1 MSHYTLFE
9 IHNLFELQFFSSL
22 DYFFAD
28 SMSKAFDETDSIVL
42 ASCALVSK
50 VLSEGHICLDI
61 KKAADTVLSVSKTI
75 DANLKFPGFDAWL
88 RALENS
94 SIVSKISGVSR
105 CSGVLGTIETPL
117 VLDSSHRL
125 YFSKYFDFQ
134 SRLICNIA
142 QRFFLKPLFM
152 DETVVD
158 EMINASFTGEN
169 KHISNQKKT
178 VKNAVCNNFTVI
190 SGGPGTG
197 KTFIISI
204 IKNILLSYAAKQD
217 LVKPKI
223 ICVAP
228 TGKAASKMENG
239 STIHSILKPLKNSPG
254 FYHNKNN
261 PLLTDV
267 IIIDE
272 ASMVDIS
279 LLTRLLEA
287 VPFTAKVIMLGDK
300 NQLSSI
306 QAGSV
311 FSDICSVKSLVTNIF
326 FLEYNFRSKG
336 KTGIENL
343 SKAINNNDIENLEFI
358 LTSGQYSDIVFVP
371 LNAPSKE
378 SFGGSGIPTKI
389 VNKYI
394 LEGYK
399 SFCSTDSIE
408 AAFDKLDSFKI
419 LCAHNSGEYGTL
431 QINNA
436 CEKILRLSHNS
447 DIDKKPFK
455 KIIMVN
461 TNDYKKGLFNG
472 DTGVSFENS
481 FKNGFEISK
490 KKEVFFKSL
499 DNGLKQYRVLDLPD
513 NDTAFAIT
521 IHKSQGSEFKTVL
534 IILPDKLSSVVTR
547 QLLYTGVTRA
557 KAKVIVVGDLNIIK
571 KAISLSVER
580 NSGMTEYLANKIKSG
595 KI

>member
-1 MSHYTLFE
+1 
-9 IHNLFELQFFSSL
+9 
-22 DYFFAD
+22 
-28 SMSKAFDETDSIVL
+28 
-42 ASCALVSK
+42 
-50 VLSEGHICLDI
+50 
-61 KKAADTVLSVSKTI
+61 
-75 DANLKFPGFDAWL
+75 
-88 RALENS
+88 
-94 SIVSKISGVSR
+94 
-105 CSGVLGTIETPL
+105 
-117 VLDSSHRL
+117 
-125 YFSKYFDFQ
+125 
-134 SRLICNIA
+134 
-142 QRFFLKPLFM
+142 
-152 DETVVD
+152 
-158 EMINASFTGEN
+158 
-169 KHISNQKKT
+169 
-178 VKNAVCNNFTVI
+178 VCNNFTVI

-287 VPFTAKVIMLGDK
+287 VPFTAKVIILGDK

-311 FSDICSVKSLVTNIF
+311 FSDICSVKNLVPNIF

-343 SKAINNNDIENLEFI
+343 SKAINDNDIENLEFI
-358 LTSGQYSDIVFVP
+358 LASGQYPDVVFVP
-371 LNAPSKE
+371 LNVPSRE
-378 SFGGSGIPTKI
+378 SFGGSGIPSKI

-399 SFCSTDSIE
+399 AFCSTDSIE
-408 AAFDKLDSFKI
+408 TAFDKLDSFKI
-419 LCAHNSGEYGTL
+419 LCAHNSGKYGTL

-472 DTGVSFENS
+472 DTGVSFDNS
-481 FKNGFEISK
+481 FEIGE

-499 DNGLKQYRVLDLPD
+499 DNGLKQYQVLDLPD

-580 NSGMTEYLANKIKSG
+580 NSGMTEYLTHKIKSG

>member
-1 MSHYTLFE
+1 MSRYTLFE

-22 DYFFAD
+22 DYYFAD

-61 KKAADTVLSVSKTI
+61 QKTANTVLSVSKTI
-75 DANLKFPGFDAWL
+75 DVNLKFPGFDDWL
-88 RALENS
+88 KALENS
-94 SIVSKISGVSR
+94 SIVSKISGDSD
-105 CSGVLGTIETPL
+105 TIETPL

-134 SRLICNIA
+134 NRLIGNIA
-142 QRFFLKPLFM
+142 RRFFLKPLFM
-152 DETVVD
+152 DEAIVD
-158 EMINASFTGEN
+158 EMIAASFVGEN
-169 KHISNQKKT
+169 RHISNQKKT

-197 KTFIISI
+197 KTFITSI
-204 IKNILLSYAAKQD
+204 IKDILLSYAAKQD

-239 STIHSILKPLKNSPG
+239 STIHSILKPLKNTPG

-261 PLLTDV
+261 LLLTDV

-287 VPFTAKVIMLGDK
+287 VPVTAKVIMLGDK

-311 FSDICSVKSLVTNIF
+311 FSDICSVKSLVPNIF

-343 SKAINNNDIENLEFI
+343 SKAINNSDIENLEFI
-358 LTSGQYSDIVFVP
+358 LSSGQYPDIVFVP
-371 LNAPSKE
+371 LNAPSTE
-378 SFGGSGIPTKI
+378 SF
-389 VNKYI
+389 
-394 LEGYK
+394 
-399 SFCSTDSIE
+399 D
-408 AAFDKLDSFKI
+408 
-419 LCAHNSGEYGTL
+419 
-431 QINNA
+431 
-436 CEKILRLSHNS
+436 NS

-455 KIIMVN
+455 KIIMIN

-472 DTGVSFENS
+472 DTGVCFEHS
-481 FKNGFEISK
+481 FKNGFEISEE
-490 KKEVFFKSL
+490 KEVFFKSL

-534 IILPDKLSSVVTR
+534 IILPDKLSPVVTR

-557 KAKVIVVGDLNIIK
+557 KTKVIVVGDLNIIK

-580 NSGMTEYLANKIKSG
+580 NSGMTEYLAQKIKSG
-595 KI
+595 K

>member
-1 MSHYTLFE
+1 MSQYTAFE
-9 IHNLFELQFFSSL
+9 INNLFELQFFSSL

-28 SMSKAFDETDSIVL
+28 SMGKAFDETDSIVL
-42 ASCALVSK
+42 ASCGLVSK
-50 VLSEGHICLDI
+50 ALSEGHICLDI
-61 KKAADTVLSVSKTI
+61 KKTAGTVLSVSKI
-75 DANLKFPGFDAWL
+75 SDANLKFPGFDAWL

-94 SIVSKISGVSR
+94 PIISRSSGVS
-105 CSGVLGTIETPL
+105 GTIETPL

-125 YFSKYFDFQ
+125 YFAKYFDFQ

-142 QRFFLKPLFM
+142 QRFFLKPLSM

-158 EMINASFTGEN
+158 EMITAFFTGDN
-169 KHISNQKKT
+169 NHIYNQKKT

-217 LVKPKI
+217 QTKPKI

-261 PLLTDV
+261 LLLTDV
-267 IIIDE
+267 VIIDE

-287 VPFTAKVIMLGDK
+287 VPIAAKVIILGDK

-311 FSDICSVKSLVTNIF
+311 FSDICSVKNLFPNIF
-326 FLEYNFRSKG
+326 FLKYNFRSKG

-358 LTSGQYSDIVFVP
+358 LTSGKYPDIVFVP
-371 LNAPSKE
+371 LNEPDNE
-378 SFGGSGIPTKI
+378 STRGLGLPAKI

-399 SFCSTDSIE
+399 TFFSADSIE
-408 AAFDKLDSFKI
+408 AALDKLDSFKI

-436 CEKILRLSHNS
+436 CENILRLSHNS
-447 DIDKKPFK
+447 DINKKPFK

-472 DTGVSFENS
+472 DTGVCFDNSFEI
-481 FKNGFEISK
+481 GEE
-490 KKEVFFKSL
+490 KEVFFKSL
-499 DNGLKQYRVLDLPD
+499 DNAIKQYRALDLPD

-534 IILPDKLSSVVTR
+534 IILPDKLSPVVTR

-580 NSGMTEYLANKIKSG
+580 NSGMTEFLAHKIKSG